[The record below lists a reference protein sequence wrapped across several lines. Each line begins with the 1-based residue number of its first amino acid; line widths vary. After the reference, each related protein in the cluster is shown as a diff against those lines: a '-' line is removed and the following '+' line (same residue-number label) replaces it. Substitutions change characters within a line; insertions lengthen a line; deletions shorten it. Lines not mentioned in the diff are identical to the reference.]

1 MITGFNTDVDYD
13 GRVFHVQTE
22 DKGVQNPMVESL
34 VYSGGEIVTSR
45 RSSYAEILGTPAFS
59 EAEVLKRME
68 RQHQALIQEVV
79 AGRLDPDGPKPF
91 GYNIITNRSFDQVV
105 REYLSGDASL
115 EPIRLELEG
124 HPTLVEGSR
133 PTVKLRVVSEGS
145 DAPVAGARVTV
156 KLISTMEKPKELFSG
171 TTEQDG
177 RLAADLD
184 LPALPGANAALLCQ
198 AESEGRNAEVKQLV
212 LKPEDKKR

>member
-91 GYNIITNRSFDQVV
+91 GYNI
-105 REYLSGDASL
+105 